1 MLDLEVTKNVRKKY
15 AVTDGTKYN
24 GRVYR
29 YKHRKVSTKDQV
41 ERDTVG

>member
-1 MLDLEVTKNVRKKY
+1 MQLLVVQ
-15 AVTDGTKYN
+15 KYN

-29 YKHRKVSTKDQV
+29 YKYRKVSSKDQV